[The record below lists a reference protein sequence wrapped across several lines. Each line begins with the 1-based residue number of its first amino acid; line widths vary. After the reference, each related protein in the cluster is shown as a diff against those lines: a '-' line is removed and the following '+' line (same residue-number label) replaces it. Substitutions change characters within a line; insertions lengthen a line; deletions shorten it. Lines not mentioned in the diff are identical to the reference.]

1 MKRMLI
7 GCWLLALCG
16 SGAAAEFPYGA
27 ELTGRYTIRATQV
40 DSLTE
45 PVEATVESGGM
56 PLSDTVARLYATVTD
71 FSVAGGE
78 VWDEGTNAIGNVQAA
93 LAIKLEGADL
103 VWMGYTDG
111 AWVPLAG
118 IEPEEGSWEVRVD
131 IDYSPRPGGELI
143 RYCVRHPG
151 ANNYTLL
158 KRADG
163 ATWMPLGTVRKQAE
177 QKLEGVRL
185 YGFGEVSAVSA
196 STGARPAL
204 DEVAVAKSCGSSG
217 DGLVLTVSPADTW
230 CLDEVSVTLTDGVSG
245 NAHELTAQISD
256 GGRVTLDFSQW
267 VEFGSSYT
275 YVTKTSGSRR
285 GNDYLFESQPTEVLV
300 GNRTD
305 WFSYQDGSFVNARTA
320 KIYIDS
326 ENRFYAKEH
335 KLTNLGQVIP
345 STAAPVETMCVT
357 IDAQLS
363 VSGAVAEANLPTLT
377 LTEGTQGALTVVRY
391 RADGARAWACR
402 QADGSWRRLKGALAT
417 NGLHSVR
424 MTVDYRAARRC
435 VSYSVDQGAG
445 YALLEDE
452 DGNTAF
458 SLPADSAVM
467 TEAELL
473 GGSVGLLDVACLVA
487 PTAQWTGAAGDGNW
501 WNASNWSPA
510 EVPSG
515 ATVRFLDDATLVGSV
530 DFGAGG
536 LSVEVA
542 DGKTV
547 VFTDSVT
554 GSGPLIKSGSGRL
567 VLRAPNNPVGTLQ
580 IKDGELDLLET
591 IGPEGMTVVVD
602 GPNACLR
609 LLTGTLLPKSARIE
623 MRNGGQ
629 IYVNKAIRQWVAS
642 LSVDDVEKGWGVYS
656 TEMLPTVILGEGA
669 LCVGSN
675 RGLIFVVGGETITPK
690 GQKLLLAGDSTLDC
704 YGGDEST
711 YGSWGWNTRKFL
723 RNRNEILDYAKSGAS
738 TRSFLNGTT
747 DDPVRRWD
755 ILTEDIEPGDYVYMA
770 FGHNDM
776 GSKPEKHQEI
786 DEYQDALR
794 QMVADVRNKGGV
806 PVIGTPICR
815 NIWLNGDVYDQPT
828 SKNLQLG
835 YYADA
840 AKAVAQEQGVDCI
853 DMFNLTREEY
863 RRVGEGVIDNY
874 FVAGDNVHPAPL
886 GARRL
891 AALFL
896 DEIKRN
902 NHPIAGLYK

>member
-27 ELTGRYTIRATQV
+27 ELTRRYGIKATQV

-56 PLSDTVARLYATVTD
+56 PLSDTVARLYATVAD

-78 VWDEGTNAIGNVQAA
+78 AWDEGTNAIGNVQAA

-103 VWMGYTDG
+103 VWMGYSGG
-111 AWVPLAG
+111 AWVPLKG
-118 IEPEEGSWEVRVD
+118 ITPEEGSWEVRVD

-163 ATWMPLGTVRKQAE
+163 ATWLPLGTVRKQVE

-196 STGARPAL
+196 STGARPASG
-204 DEVAVAKSCGSSG
+204 EVAVAKNCGSTG

-305 WFSYQDGSFVNARTA
+305 WFSYQDGSFVNARTV

-326 ENRFYAKEH
+326 EKRFYAKEH
-335 KLTNLGQVIP
+335 KLSELGQVIP

-363 VSGAVAEANLPTLT
+363 VSGAVAEASLPTLMT
-377 LTEGTQGALTVVRY
+377 DGTQGALTVVRY

-487 PTAQWTGAAGDGNW
+487 PTAQWTGAAGDGDW
-501 WNASNWSPA
+501 WNAANWSPA
-510 EVPSG
+510 EVPAG
-515 ATVRFLDDATLVGSV
+515 GMVRFTDDATLVGSV

-536 LSVEVA
+536 LSVDVA

-547 VFTDSVT
+547 VFADSVT
-554 GSGPLIKSGSGRL
+554 GTGSLIKSGQGRL
-567 VLRAPNNPVGTLQ
+567 VLRASNAPVGMLQ
-580 IKDGELDLLET
+580 VKDGALDLLAA
-591 IGPEGMTVVVD
+591 IGSEGLTVVVD
-602 GPNACLR
+602 GSNAWLR
-609 LLTGTLLPKSARIE
+609 LLTGALLPESATLDI
-623 MRNGGQ
+623 RNGGRV
-629 IYVNKAIRQWVAS
+629 YVNKAIKQTLVGLVIDGVARS
-642 LSVDDVEKGWGVYS
+642 RGVYS
-656 TEMLPTVILGEGA
+656 AANTTALFGEGRIK
-669 LCVGSN
+669 VGAA
-675 RGLIFVVGGETITPK
+675 RGLVLVISARSDGSHR
-690 GQKLLLAGDSTLDC
+690 LLLAGDSTLDC
-704 YGGDEST
+704 HGGDEST
-711 YGSWGWNTRKFL
+711 YGSWGWNTKKYL
-723 RNRNEILDYAKSGAS
+723 KDGNEILDYAKSGAS

-755 ILTEDIEPGDYVYMA
+755 ILTANIESGDYVYMA

-794 QMVADVRNKGGV
+794 QMVADVREKGGV

-815 NIWLNGDVYDQPT
+815 NIWLEGDVYDQPT
-828 SKNLQLG
+828 NKNPPKKLED
-835 YYADA
+835 YADA

-853 DMFNLTREEY
+853 DMFNLTRDEY

-874 FVAGDNVHPAPL
+874 FVAGDSVHPAPL